1 MKLELQNVTKS
12 YKNCIAVN
20 QINYIFTEGI
30 YGILGANGAG
40 KSTLM
45 KMMSTI
51 LTPTKGDIIWM
62 GNSIFSENYRA
73 DIGVL
78 PQNFGYYDGFT
89 VWEFLEFMAI
99 IKGVNN
105 VNKSERIQYVLKA
118 TNLQKKENIKM
129 KNLSGGMKQ
138 RVGIAQALINDPKIL
153 ILDEP
158 TVGLDPEERVRFRN
172 ILSALGREKI
182 VILSTHIVQ
191 DVEYIADRLIIL
203 KKGEILHEGKLEKI
217 LNTIN
222 GKVWEVDRLPA
233 VNVIVCNTRY
243 DDSRKFLYRVISD
256 ERPNGNAR
264 EIKPCLD
271 DLYLY
276 YFHEEEYDNDQ
287 NAKN

>member
-191 DVEYIADRLIIL
+191 DVEYIADRLIIPSL
-203 KKGEILHEGKLEKI
+203 
-217 LNTIN
+217 
-222 GKVWEVDRLPA
+222 R
-233 VNVIVCNTRY
+233 
-243 DDSRKFLYRVISD
+243 S
-256 ERPNGNAR
+256 
-264 EIKPCLD
+264 
-271 DLYLY
+271 
-276 YFHEEEYDNDQ
+276 
-287 NAKN
+287 

>member
-1 MKLELQNVTKS
+1 MRLELQNVTKS
-12 YKNCIAVN
+12 YKGCLAVN
-20 QINYIFTEGI
+20 QINYVFTEGI

-51 LTPTKGDIIWM
+51 LTPTEGNIIWM
-62 GNSIFSENYRA
+62 GNSIFNDNENYRA

-89 VWEFLEFMAI
+89 VWEFLEFMAT
-99 IKGVNN
+99 IKGVSSKNRS
-105 VNKSERIQYVLKA
+105 KRIRYVLKA

-191 DVEYIADRLIIL
+191 DVEYIADRLIVL
-203 KKGEILHEGKLEKI
+203 KKGEILHDGKIEKI
-217 LNTIN
+217 LNTIE
-222 GKVWEVDRLPA
+222 GKVWEMDRLPTS
-233 VNVIVCNTRY
+233 NVIVCNTRY
-243 DDSRKFLYRVISD
+243 DDCGKALYRVISN
-256 ERPNGNAR
+256 EIPNGNAR
-264 EIKPCLD
+264 EVKPCLD

-276 YFHEEEYDNDQ
+276 YFHEEERDNE
-287 NAKN
+287 